1 MLDDASKEGLKEALS
16 LLPVSAEGSGLL
28 ITSHLIKTDHELR
41 SVLALRADGAIARI
55 TVLECGILSE
65 DKAME
70 LFHLCGFKFHPED
83 AAIRPEVLSEIK
95 VRLRHV
101 AVVSCAC
108 DSYGCLPG
116 HRASPCSCSA
126 VCRVELPPAAK
137 VWRQIFVCL
146 RAAAVPQRGC

>member
-1 MLDDASKEGLKEALS
+1 MLDDASKEGLQEALS

-70 LFHLCGFKFHPED
+70 LFHLCGFKFCPED
-83 AAIRPEVLSEIK
+83 AALRSEVSSEIK
-95 VRLRHV
+95 V
-101 AVVSCAC
+101 
-108 DSYGCLPG
+108 
-116 HRASPCSCSA
+116 
-126 VCRVELPPAAK
+126 
-137 VWRQIFVCL
+137 
-146 RAAAVPQRGC
+146 